1 VPGAGTMDGM
11 TTVAF
16 LGTGIMGLPMAANL
30 ARAGHDVR
38 AWNRTRAKAEPLV
51 AEGATV
57 VASPGEAVAGAEVV
71 VTMLADGPT
80 VAEVFAAA
88 GVAPGTLWLQT
99 STVGIKWAGKL
110 AEAAERAG
118 VVFVDCPVTGTK
130 IPAEQAKLQVLA
142 AGPDEV
148 HERAA
153 AVFDA
158 IAVTTRWL
166 GTTPGT
172 ATRLKLVMNGWVLA
186 LTNATAESIALA
198 GALGIDPALFFD
210 VMTGTGFDVGYARMK
225 GPLMLS
231 GDYPASFPASLAAKD
246 ARLVVEAAGDEI
258 DVAGAKAALAHLE
271 AAVSAGHG
279 EEDMAVLY
287 RAVTKEARNAD

>member
-1 VPGAGTMDGM
+1 MDGM

-30 ARAGHDVR
+30 ARTGHDVR
-38 AWNRTRAKAEPLV
+38 AWNRTRAKAEPLA
-51 AEGATV
+51 AEGAAV
-57 VASPGEAVAGAEVV
+57 VDSPGEAVAGADVV

-80 VAEVFAAA
+80 VAEVFATA

-99 STVGIKWAGKL
+99 STVGIEWVAKL

-118 VVFVDCPVTGTK
+118 VVFVDCPVMGTK
-130 IPAEQAKLQVLA
+130 VPAEQAKLQVLA
-142 AGPDEV
+142 AGPDEAR
-148 HERAA
+148 ERAEP
-153 AVFDA
+153 VFDA
-158 IAVTTRWL
+158 ISSTTRWL

-172 ATRLKLVMNGWVLA
+172 ASRLKLVMNGWVLA
-186 LTNATAESIALA
+186 LTNATAESLALA
-198 GALGIDPALFFD
+198 GALGLDPELFFD
-210 VMTGTGFDVGYARMK
+210 VMTGTSFDVGYSRMK

-246 ARLVVEAAGDEI
+246 ARLVVEAAGDAI

-271 AAVSAGHG
+271 AVVAAGHG
-279 EEDMAVLY
+279 DEDMAVLY
-287 RAVTKEARNAD
+287 RAVTKDAE